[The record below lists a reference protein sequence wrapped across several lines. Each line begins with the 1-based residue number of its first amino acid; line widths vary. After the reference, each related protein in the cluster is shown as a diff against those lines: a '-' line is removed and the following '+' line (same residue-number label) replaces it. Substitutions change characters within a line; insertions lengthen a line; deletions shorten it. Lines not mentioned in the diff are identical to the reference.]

1 MPYSENNFSKAET
14 PEEHNFEVHT
24 MPAKLLSLRPAFKFG
39 SKTGGGGKK
48 PLGFKKNLIIGLTAI
63 VILTALM
70 VLAAWLFLRSVSK
83 EKTVTLKNDTPLD
96 NLAEKVTTPTSTKE
110 TLPTYD
116 EASLLDETTWQTRV
130 SAELYYS
137 LKYPSHWQLE
147 TVSPIST
154 STKEALSLID
164 HLGKKSFE
172 FNVFDNS
179 EKLNLK
185 DWVLGLGAA
194 EADLENFTLSS
205 LAAYKYENKT
215 LGNYTLY
222 VFDGENFFSLIF
234 YQTDDTL
241 MSKIFN
247 RLLINLKLTNPAII
261 SLNEEEEAAP
271 EFAPAVDSDADGLTD
286 VEENLYGSDKSKA
299 DTDGDSY
306 SDSVELINLYH
317 PTIAG
322 QARLYESALVLTFIN
337 KTYNYNILYPAS
349 WQTQGESNS
358 VIFQDKG
365 GEFMQVLIID
375 NEEGYP
381 TVNDWYRATINPN
394 AAELVAAEIAG
405 LPALKS
411 TDQMRVYFL
420 TGDKVYTLIYNIGLR
435 ADANFLTTF
444 TMMQKSLKLMN
455 Q

>member
-24 MPAKLLSLRPAFKFG
+24 MPAKFLSLRPAFKFG

-48 PLGFKKNLIIGLTAI
+48 PLGFKKNLIIGLIAI
-63 VILTALM
+63 IVLASLM
-70 VLAAWLFLRSVSK
+70 VLAAWLFLRSVNK
-83 EKTVTLKNDTPLD
+83 EKTVLPENTAPTE
-96 NLAEKVTTPTSTKE
+96 NLAEKAATPTSTKE

-116 EASLLDETTWQTRV
+116 EASLLDETTWQTRM
-130 SAELYYS
+130 SDELYYA
-137 LKYPSHWQLE
+137 LKYPSQWKME

-154 STKEALSLID
+154 STKETLSLID

-172 FNVFDNS
+172 LTIFANP
-179 EKLNLK
+179 ENLK
-185 DWVLGLGAA
+185 LKNWVLALGVS
-194 EADLENFTLSS
+194 ESDLENFTLSS

-247 RLLINLKLTNPAII
+247 RLLINLKLTNPAIM
-261 SLNEEEEAAP
+261 SLKEEEAAP

-306 SDSVELINLYH
+306 SDGTEVQNLYH

-322 QARLYESALVLTFIN
+322 KARLYESALVSTFIN

-381 TVNDWYRATINPN
+381 TIADWYRATINQS
-394 AAELVAAEIAG
+394 AAELTAAEIAG

-411 TDQMRVYFL
+411 TDQMRIYFL

-435 ADANFLTTF
+435 ADANFLATF